1 MTKKQTTDKIN
12 QPEFAPEEW
21 RKAAIM
27 HDTSWCQNQIAFPPG
42 FNEMFDEALD
52 TLPERNRD
60 IVQKYFRDRMTLPQI
75 ADLHGISRSRV
86 RQLRVWTVWRV
97 MDLIYGSPR
106 VKKRKEDLR
115 AAAEAGGKE
124 RLLELSSA
132 ARRKQPKCRTTN
144 RRRN

>member
-27 HDTSWCQNQIAFPPG
+27 YDTSFAWCKNQISAWGKNQISFTPG

-60 IVQKYFRDRMTLPQI
+60 IVQKYFRDRMTFSQI
-75 ADLHGISRSRV
+75 ADLHGTSRSIV
-86 RQLRVWTVWRV
+86 RHLCLDG
-97 MDLIYGSPR
+97 MEGHEFD
-106 VKKRKEDLR
+106 
-115 AAAEAGGKE
+115 
-124 RLLELSSA
+124 SA
-132 ARRKQPKCRTTN
+132 ARRKQPKCRATN